1 MLKNQG
7 TLYKEGKMKTVS
19 TILIFAVLIIFAS
32 GVQADTSKQKGLHD
46 MHMIMQFM
54 DHGLCSALEGANLQM
69 LGQMGE
75 SKILDKDAIVHG
87 TIMVN
92 DGKAMIKEML
102 EGKAMRTLY
111 KEGGFDKKIMDDLH
125 KLGEKMLE
133 VIEQVEKLHKRVY
146 KQ

>member
-1 MLKNQG
+1 
-7 TLYKEGKMKTVS
+7 MKTFVL
-19 TILIFAVLIIFAS
+19 ILIVAVVLLFS
-32 GVQADTSKQKGLHD
+32 PGLQAEKPSKDGLHD

-69 LGQMGE
+69 LGQIGMA
-75 SKILDKDAIVHG
+75 KTLDKDAIVHG

-111 KEGGFDKKIMDDLH
+111 KEGGFDKKTMDDLH
-125 KLGEKMLE
+125 ELGVKMLK
-133 VIEQVEKLHKRVY
+133 VIEQVEKLHESVY